1 MDFYKYQEMNIMRKI
16 TESNIIKNIKVFI
29 ILICIFCLIKIFACV
44 LPSDLVNKNVQDS
57 WIEFERAGLYPMEPL
72 VSSTENWER
81 DSYGQIDFFTELIM
95 INFANT
101 VTGNNP
107 ISDSMRNP
115 YSSVQNAYEYNPLEN
130 LKASTMENHDI
141 IEAPQYWWGLAALY
155 RILFSIFTYD
165 QILIIYKFILY
176 LMLFCCFKKI
186 ADNLDGKIGMIFI
199 ISLLICNFFVVAYSP
214 NLGITFIIS
223 FAGILA
229 FFSKGMDHRDFTLIM
244 VIMGATTAYLDWM
257 STPIITYQIPV
268 CIAILYMGKNGIL
281 KNIKDYIFF
290 LVKTALG
297 WSLAYGGALLMKWIL
312 SAIILN
318 ENIFTIV
325 RNRVSAGLSNDG
337 TAQFKNGLEYSI
349 ATIKRN
355 MSNLLPDKLDIIGSE
370 YLIILILL
378 VLCIFILGSFCRR
391 SMKIELIDLTG
402 ALCVLSLAPIV
413 WYIVFKGHTYIH
425 FWFTYRSLIGMIM
438 CLLLSLLIVAEGL
451 FKERTQRGF
460 NS

>member
-176 LMLFCCFKKI
+176 LMLCKRTI
-186 ADNLDGKIGMIFI
+186 A
-199 ISLLICNFFVVAYSP
+199 
-214 NLGITFIIS
+214 
-223 FAGILA
+223 
-229 FFSKGMDHRDFTLIM
+229 
-244 VIMGATTAYLDWM
+244 
-257 STPIITYQIPV
+257 ST
-268 CIAILYMGKNGIL
+268 
-281 KNIKDYIFF
+281 
-290 LVKTALG
+290 
-297 WSLAYGGALLMKWIL
+297 L
-312 SAIILN
+312 SAKSR
-318 ENIFTIV
+318 F
-325 RNRVSAGLSNDG
+325 
-337 TAQFKNGLEYSI
+337 
-349 ATIKRN
+349 
-355 MSNLLPDKLDIIGSE
+355 
-370 YLIILILL
+370 
-378 VLCIFILGSFCRR
+378 
-391 SMKIELIDLTG
+391 
-402 ALCVLSLAPIV
+402 
-413 WYIVFKGHTYIH
+413 
-425 FWFTYRSLIGMIM
+425 
-438 CLLLSLLIVAEGL
+438 
-451 FKERTQRGF
+451 RGF
-460 NS
+460 S